1 MKEKYS
7 LHSRRRFLKTTAAVT
22 AGLAV
27 SPHIISCAGSSLP
40 LPMKRSF
47 GKLGFD
53 VTTLGLGGQ
62 ASIQWTPSDVD
73 PVKII
78 LKAFKLGINYF
89 DTSNLYGPSQ
99 NNYGKAFSIMNL
111 IPGKDGYDMNLRQ
124 SIFLT
129 SKTRLYWAKGGYAV
143 PGYRSSSNGN
153 DDYPAVT
160 LSDIRRSLSQIFGD
174 GKGNY
179 PEGAYLDM
187 VLAHTL
193 NSVQEVDILYQGL
206 EDTSPDMEHIG
217 ALAALRDV
225 RDGTNLT
232 GLNPRG
238 EKLIRHIGFSG
249 HHSAPAMMEM
259 IRRDKFNLLDGM
271 LVTVNA
277 NDKLNLNM
285 QHNVIPVAA
294 ARNMGIIAMKVFAD
308 GAMYEKPANWSN
320 NPEHVIRHTGT
331 EKIPATPLVHYALTT
346 PGVHTAIIGIGHVDD
361 NPALCQL
368 HQNFLSAQIEPD
380 GLGELERKEIEAMAA
395 GVKEGK
401 TNWFQ
406 IKEGGLT
413 ACKDS
418 SASQEMTGAKRTVTL
433 AWGTALAGAETI
445 QKYQVSRDGEVI
457 GEVPHIPQTSNDP
470 FLFEDSPEDKGTH
483 SYQIITVDASGNR
496 AESEMIPV
504 NSVG

>member
-1 MKEKYS
+1 MKEKSS
-7 LHSRRRFLKTTAAVT
+7 LHSRRRFIKTTAAVT

-27 SPHIISCAGSSLP
+27 SPHIISCTGSSVP

-99 NNYGKAFSIMNL
+99 NNFGKAFSILNL
-111 IPGKDGYDMNLRQ
+111 IPGREGYDMNLRK

-129 SKTRLYWAKGGYAV
+129 SKTRLYWAKGGYPV
-143 PGYRSSSNGN
+143 PGYRSRTDGDHPPETLN
-153 DDYPAVT
+153 DV
-160 LSDIRRSLSQIFGD
+160 RRSLSQIFGD
-174 GKGNY
+174 GKGWY

-187 VLAHTL
+187 VLIHTL
-193 NSVQEVDILYQGL
+193 EREREVDILYEGL
-206 EDTSPDMEHIG
+206 ENTSPDMEHIG

-232 GLNPRG
+232 GLNSKG

-249 HHSAPAMMEM
+249 HRSAPAMMEM
-259 IRRDKFNLLDGM
+259 IRRDKDDLLDGM
-271 LVTVNA
+271 LVAINA

-285 QHNVIPVAA
+285 QHNLIPVAA
-294 ARNMGIIAMKVFAD
+294 AKNMGIIAMKVFAD

-331 EKIPATPLVHYALTT
+331 EKIPATPLVHYSLTI

-361 NPALCQL
+361 DPALCQL
-368 HQNFLSAQIEPD
+368 HQNFISAQIEPD
-380 GLGELERKEIEAMAA
+380 GLNEVEKKEIEALAA

-406 IKEGGLT
+406 INQGGLT

-418 SASQEMTGAKRTVTL
+418 VVSQELMGDERTVTL
-433 AWGTALAGAETI
+433 AWGTALAGTEAI
-445 QKYQVSRDGEVI
+445 QKYQVLRDGKEV
-457 GEVPHIPQTSNDP
+457 GEVPHKPQTSNDP
-470 FLFEDSPEDKGTH
+470 FIFEDRPEDKGTH
-483 SYQIITVDASGNR
+483 SYQIITIDASGNK
-496 AESEMIPV
+496 AESEVIPV